1 MQVATIHK
9 AKTHLSDLIKKVEK
23 GEDVVICKAG
33 RPIVRLVKYN
43 NLTTPRKPGAW
54 KGKVKI
60 AEDFD
65 ELPPKS
71 LSAFYMDTE

>member
-1 MQVATIHK
+1 MCPYTTFDIN
-9 AKTHLSDLIKKVEK
+9 S

-33 RPIVRLVKYN
+33 RPIVRLIKYN
-43 NLTTPRKPGAW
+43 NLSTPRKSGAW

-65 ELPPKS
+65 QLLPQFTNPR
-71 LSAFYMDTE
+71 